1 MDVLQWGNNTGAGRF
16 GLSKK
21 SFPAFLPSAAFS
33 WTVFVSLTGCGRAYH
48 IKEENV

>member
-1 MDVLQWGNNTGAGRF
+1 MGEQYWRWPVRLVK
-16 GLSKK
+16 KK
-21 SFPAFLPSAAFS
+21 SFHTFLPSAAFS